1 MKNIKILSTTDIH
14 GSLSTYS
21 YLDQSIKAQ
30 GLSRYSTAIMN
41 NRLNSECLVV
51 DNGDSLQGSP
61 LLTYAHRTK
70 AKPSPLALVF
80 NEIKL
85 DYYNLGNHDFNY
97 GEEILLNYMDDLNA
111 HCITT
116 NILYKDK
123 PLGETR
129 IHMTKDGYKIALIGL
144 CTDYIPNWE
153 KPEHI
158 KNFKFLSP
166 IDTIKIEL
174 NNLSEVDYTIVY
186 YHGGL
191 EKDPDTGLATEV
203 LTGENVGYELSQI
216 PGIDLLITGHQH
228 RSLNTQINGI
238 TVMQCSLNATEY
250 MEAEIDIE
258 AKICQTK
265 LVSMSEYE
273 FDQNIESII
282 KPFDDQTQIWLDQ
295 QLGRIE
301 GYDLIIKDPFD
312 ARVHKHPYVSFINF
326 IQKEVTQADICGT
339 ALFNQALGLGTEISY
354 RDLVNNY
361 VYPNSLIVKEM
372 DGKTLRLYLE
382 QCAEYFIVKD
392 DQLAVNPMYDEPKPQ
407 HFNYDMLDGID
418 YTLKISNPIGQR
430 LISLSFN
437 GKEVKDTDIFSVA
450 MNNYRASGGGNFH
463 MIPPCKTIMEIQRDM
478 TDILAEYIMNKKTV
492 TISHHD
498 NIKVII

>member
-1 MKNIKILSTTDIH
+1 MKKIKILSTTDIH
-14 GSLSTYS
+14 GTLSTYS
-21 YLDQSIKAQ
+21 YLDRSIKLQ
-30 GLSRYSTAIMN
+30 GLSRYYTAVKN
-41 NRLNSECLVV
+41 NRLNFDCLVV

-61 LLTYAHRTK
+61 LMTYAHRVK
-70 AKPSPLALVF
+70 AKPNPLALVF
-80 NEIKL
+80 NHIKL

-123 PLGETR
+123 PIGETR
-129 IHMTKDGYKIALIGL
+129 IHITKDGSKIALIGL
-144 CTDYIPNWE
+144 CTDYILNWE

-166 IDTIKIEL
+166 IDTVKIEL
-174 NNLSEVDYTIVY
+174 SNLSEVDYTIVY

-238 TVMQCSLNATEY
+238 AVMQCSLNATEY

-258 AKICQTK
+258 AKTCQTN
-265 LVSMSEYE
+265 LISMSKYE

-282 KPFDDQTQIWLDQ
+282 KPFDDQTQFWLDQ
-295 QLGRIE
+295 KLGRIE

-326 IQKEVTQADICGT
+326 IQKEVTHADICGT

-392 DQLAVNPMYDEPKPQ
+392 NQLAVNPMYDEPKPQ

-418 YTLKISNPIGQR
+418 YTFKISNPIGQR
-430 LISLSFN
+430 LSSLTFN
-437 GKEVKDTDIFSVA
+437 GKEVNDTDVFSVA

-478 TDILAEYIMNKKTV
+478 TDILAEYIMNKKIV
-492 TISHHD
+492 TITHHD
-498 NIKVII
+498 NIKVIV

>member
-1 MKNIKILSTTDIH
+1 MKKIKILSTTDIH
-14 GSLSTYS
+14 GTLSTYS
-21 YLDQSIKAQ
+21 YLDRSIKVQ
-30 GLSRYSTAIMN
+30 GLSRYYTAVKN
-41 NRLNSECLVV
+41 NRLNFDCLVV

-61 LLTYAHRTK
+61 LMTYAHRVK
-70 AKPSPLALVF
+70 AKPNPLALVF
-80 NEIKL
+80 NHIKL

-123 PLGETR
+123 PIGETR
-129 IHMTKDGYKIALIGL
+129 IHITKDGSKIALIGL
-144 CTDYIPNWE
+144 CTDYILNWE

-166 IDTIKIEL
+166 IDTVKIEL
-174 NNLSEVDYTIVY
+174 SNLSEVDYTLVY

-238 TVMQCSLNATEY
+238 SVMQCSMNATEY

-258 AKICQTK
+258 TKTCQTN
-265 LVSMSEYE
+265 LISMSEYE

-282 KPFDDQTQIWLDQ
+282 KPFDDQTQFWLDQ
-295 QLGRIE
+295 KLGRIE

-326 IQKEVTQADICGT
+326 IQKEVTHADICGT

-392 DQLAVNPMYDEPKPQ
+392 NQLAVNPMYDEPKPQ

-418 YTLKISNPIGQR
+418 YTFKISNPIGQR
-430 LISLSFN
+430 LSSLTFN
-437 GKEVKDTDIFSVA
+437 GKEVNDTDVFSVA

-478 TDILAEYIMNKKTV
+478 TDILAEYIMNKKIV
-492 TISHHD
+492 TITRHD
-498 NIKVII
+498 NIKVIV